1 MVKIC
6 MDPCNK
12 NPLTGSHPPCLRVTV
27 EPVLRR
33 QGKYDDS
40 TWRCP
45 GESADSRAGDWLLAG
60 GCHSI
65 PKQSTICSGIVV
77 MRTKAGMGER
87 GGDNAGRGSWNAK
100 EVIFSYEN
108 VLHWLPPSLW
118 RIVMEDSA
126 WCPTHQK
133 FTMRQCPFVRCLTLR
148 KVFLPNPSIFVHC
161 LG

>member
-1 MVKIC
+1 MCNLRQAHGQVLHGSLQQKSA
-6 MDPCNK
+6 DWLPSAASPCYCG
-12 NPLTGSHPPCLRVTV
+12 TRG
-27 EPVLRR
+27 LRR

-77 MRTKAGMGER
+77 MRTKARMGER
-87 GGDNAGRGSWNAK
+87 GGDNAGCGSWNAK

-108 VLHWLPPSLW
+108 VFHWLPPPLW
-118 RIVMEDSA
+118 RSDGGLCMVSHSPKIYNE
-126 WCPTHQK
+126 
-133 FTMRQCPFVRCLTLR
+133 TMSLCSVPHFEES
-148 KVFLPNPSIFVHC
+148 FFSS
-161 LG
+161 

>member
-1 MVKIC
+1 
-6 MDPCNK
+6 MDPCNR
-12 NPLTGSHPPCLRVTV
+12 NPLTGSHPPRLRVTV
-27 EPVLRR
+27 EPGLRR

-87 GGDNAGRGSWNAK
+87 GGDNAGCGS
-100 EVIFSYEN
+100 
-108 VLHWLPPSLW
+108 
-118 RIVMEDSA
+118 
-126 WCPTHQK
+126 
-133 FTMRQCPFVRCLTLR
+133 
-148 KVFLPNPSIFVHC
+148 
-161 LG
+161 

>member
-1 MVKIC
+1 MVRFC
-6 MDPCNK
+6 MDPCNR
-12 NPLTGSHPPCLRVTV
+12 NPLTGSHPPRLRVTV
-27 EPVLRR
+27 EPGLRR

-87 GGDNAGRGSWNAK
+87 GGDNAGCGSWNAK

-108 VLHWLPPSLW
+108 VFHWLPPPLW
-118 RIVMEDSA
+118 RSDGGLCMVSHSPKIYNE
-126 WCPTHQK
+126 
-133 FTMRQCPFVRCLTLR
+133 TMSLCSVPHFEES
-148 KVFLPNPSIFVHC
+148 FFSLPNPSIFVH
-161 LG
+161 

>member
-1 MVKIC
+1 MVRFC
-6 MDPCNK
+6 MDPCNG

-77 MRTKAGMGER
+77 MRTKAGA
-87 GGDNAGRGSWNAK
+87 GGARWG
-100 EVIFSYEN
+100 
-108 VLHWLPPSLW
+108 
-118 RIVMEDSA
+118 
-126 WCPTHQK
+126 
-133 FTMRQCPFVRCLTLR
+133 
-148 KVFLPNPSIFVHC
+148 
-161 LG
+161 